1 MGLCLSAEEKES
13 RLRSHQIDKQIE
25 EDSRKFKKECKILLL
40 GSGESGKS
48 TIVKQ
53 MKIIHQNGYSKE
65 ELLPY
70 RIVVYKNLVESAQI
84 VVNAIRKFRLE
95 PKKTINR
102 VYFDTI
108 LEYCVGSDPTFQLS
122 PEIVEAIDSV
132 WNDPATRDLLESNKY
147 QFYLMDSA
155 PYFFD
160 EVRRIGTQGYIPNVD
175 DVLRARTKTTGI
187 SETRFNAGQLS
198 IHMFDVGG
206 QRSERKK
213 WIHCFE
219 AVTSIIFCVALSE
232 YDQVLL
238 EEGSQNRMQESLI
251 LFESVINSRW
261 FLRTSI
267 ILFLNK
273 IDLFKLKVP
282 RVPLKDYFPEYLG
295 GSDVKKAAKYI
306 LWRFTQTNR
315 ARLNIY
321 PHITQATDTS
331 NIRLVFSAVKETIL
345 QNALRDS
352 GIL

>member
-1 MGLCLSAEEKES
+1 
-13 RLRSHQIDKQIE
+13 
-25 EDSRKFKKECKILLL
+25 
-40 GSGESGKS
+40 ESGKS

-70 RIVVYKNLVESAQI
+70 RIVVYKNLIESAQT
-84 VVNAIRKFRLE
+84 VVTAIRKFRLE

-108 LEYCVGSDPTFQLS
+108 MEYCVGSDPTFQLN
-122 PEIVEAIDSV
+122 PEIVEAIVSV
-132 WNDPATRDLLESNKY
+132 WHDPMTKELFENNH
-147 QFYLMDSA
+147 
-155 PYFFD
+155 FFD

-238 EEGSQNRMQESLI
+238 EEGSQVFYTSVSVFEFPRTNAYTITESN
-251 LFESVINSRW
+251 ER
-261 FLRTSI
+261 
-267 ILFLNK
+267 K
-273 IDLFKLKVP
+273 P
-282 RVPLKDYFPEYLG
+282 Y
-295 GSDVKKAAKYI
+295 
-306 LWRFTQTNR
+306 
-315 ARLNIY
+315 
-321 PHITQATDTS
+321 
-331 NIRLVFSAVKETIL
+331 TI
-345 QNALRDS
+345 
-352 GIL
+352 

>member
-13 RLRSHQIDKQIE
+13 RSRSQQIDKQIE
-25 EDSRKFKKECKILLL
+25 DDGRKVKKECKILLL

-65 ELLPY
+65 ELLHY
-70 RIVVYKNLVESAQI
+70 RTVVYKNLVESAQT

-95 PKKTINR
+95 PKKTMNR

-122 PEIVEAIDSV
+122 QEIVEAIDSV
-132 WNDPATRDLLESNKY
+132 WNDPITRELLENNQY

-160 EVRRIGTQGYIPNVD
+160 EVRRIGTQSYTPTVD

-187 SETRFNAGQLS
+187 SETKFNADQLS
-198 IHMFDVGG
+198 IHMVDVGG

-295 GSDVKKAAKYI
+295 GPDINKAAKYI

-321 PHITQATDTS
+321 PHITQATDTK
-331 NIRLVFSAVKETIL
+331 NIRLIL
-345 QNALRDS
+345 KKLLYF
-352 GIL
+352 IIPK

>member
-1 MGLCLSAEEKES
+1 EKES
-13 RLRSHQIDKQIE
+13 RSRSQQIDKQIE
-25 EDSRKFKKECKILLL
+25 DDGRKVKKECKILLL

-65 ELLPY
+65 ELLHY
-70 RIVVYKNLVESAQI
+70 RTVVYKNLVESAQT

-95 PKKTINR
+95 PKKTMNR

-108 LEYCVGSDPTFQLS
+108 MEYCVGSDPTFQLS
-122 PEIVEAIDSV
+122 QEIVEAIDSV
-132 WNDPATRDLLESNKY
+132 WNDPITRELLENNQY

-155 PYFFD
+155 PYM
-160 EVRRIGTQGYIPNVD
+160 V
-175 DVLRARTKTTGI
+175 
-187 SETRFNAGQLS
+187 
-198 IHMFDVGG
+198 DVGG

-295 GSDVKKAAKYI
+295 GPDINKAAKYI

-321 PHITQATDTS
+321 PHITQATDTK
-331 NIRLVFSAVKETIL
+331 N
-345 QNALRDS
+345 
-352 GIL
+352 